1 MPKIFKCIGTHKKI
15 QRFRIISVKKKQ
27 FLYLTL
33 LTTKLSH
40 FHINGYI
47 KY

>member
-1 MPKIFKCIGTHKKI
+1 MYWNTKKYKDLELLVLK
-15 QRFRIISVKKKQ
+15 REQ

>member
-1 MPKIFKCIGTHKKI
+1 MTKNFKCIRTQKK
-15 QRFRIISVKKKQ
+15 QRFRIISVKKKKI
-27 FLYLTL
+27 LYLTL